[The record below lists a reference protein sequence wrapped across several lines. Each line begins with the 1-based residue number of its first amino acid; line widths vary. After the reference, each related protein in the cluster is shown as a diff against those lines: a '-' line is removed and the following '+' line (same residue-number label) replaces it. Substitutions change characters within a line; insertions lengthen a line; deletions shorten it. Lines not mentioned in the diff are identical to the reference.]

1 MAAAGSAGES
11 SGVSSSSRAPGNNTP
26 SYDRIVTVFAPNG
39 RLYQVDYARNAV
51 RLEGVTSVGVRGAD
65 SACVVGQR
73 RARGTKDKLL
83 DTASVSRLFPITE
96 RVGLLATGIA
106 GDGRALA
113 HEARNQ
119 TAEFRFKWGYEMP
132 PDLLAQWIADRA
144 QICTQYVSK
153 RPSGV
158 VAMVVGI
165 DDEKETPQLF
175 TCDPAGYFL
184 GHKAASVGH
193 KDREA
198 VNFLERKMKEQS
210 ITIISRNHSDGNIS
224 IAVRLKEDLKA
235 TEIEVGV
242 VRKDDPTFRLLTV
255 AEIDE
260 HLKAINQSKAEL
272 TSEQNNLLGH

>member
-1 MAAAGSAGES
+1 MASAGADAES
-11 SGVSSSSRAPGNNTP
+11 SGGGSRRRARENVGP
-26 SYDRIVTVFAPNG
+26 SYDRLVTVFSPNG
-39 RLYQVDYARNAV
+39 RLYQVDYASNAV

-65 SACVVGQR
+65 SVCVVGQR
-73 RARGTKDKLL
+73 GARMHKDKLL

-132 PDLLAQWIADRA
+132 PDVLAQWIADRA

-158 VAMVVGI
+158 AAMVLGI

-175 TCDPAGYFL
+175 TCDPSGYFL

-198 VNFLERKMKEQS
+198 VNFLEKKMKNNPSLSFPE
-210 ITIISRNHSDGNIS
+210 TIQMAIS
-224 IAVRLKEDLKA
+224 ALQFALKEDLKA
-235 TEIEVGV
+235 KKIEVGV
-242 VRKDDPTFRLLTV
+242 VRKDDPIFRVLTV
-255 AEIDE
+255 AEIDKL
-260 HLKAINQSKAEL
+260 LKAINPGKQS
-272 TSEQNNLLGH
+272 

>member
-1 MAAAGSAGES
+1 MPEAGAAGES
-11 SGVSSSSRAPGNNTP
+11 SGGGSRSRTSGEDKP
-26 SYDRIVTVFAPNG
+26 SYDRLVTVFSPNG
-39 RLYQVDYARNAV
+39 RLYQVDYALNAV

-65 SACVVGQR
+65 SVCVVGQR
-73 RARGTKDKLL
+73 RARATKDKLL
-83 DTASVSRLFPITE
+83 DAASVSRLFPITE

-158 VAMVVGI
+158 VAMVLGI
-165 DDEKETPQLF
+165 DDEKETPQLL

-184 GHKAASVGH
+184 GHKAASAGQ

-198 VNFLERKMKEQS
+198 VNFLEKKMKNNPSLSFPE
-210 ITIISRNHSDGNIS
+210 TIQMAIS
-224 IAVRLKEDLKA
+224 ALQFALKEDLKA

-242 VRKDDPTFRLLTV
+242 VSKVDPTFRLLTA

-260 HLKAINQSKAEL
+260 HLKAISPGK
-272 TSEQNNLLGH
+272 QN